1 MEVWN
6 KRPRVIPYDKP
17 QNLNEK
23 NNKTQIFIVK
33 TISGDHTQNRNS
45 TWEMADLEVEKN
57 AAQAGW
63 GMGQNSYFFVR
74 VKTANFFVRVKTT
87 NVFVRVETSGI
98 EWLRPT
104 NTFFNSYLNY

>member
-23 NNKTQIFIVK
+23 NNKTQIFNVK

-45 TWEMADLEVEKN
+45 TREMADLEV
-57 AAQAGW
+57 
-63 GMGQNSYFFVR
+63 
-74 VKTANFFVRVKTT
+74 
-87 NVFVRVETSGI
+87 
-98 EWLRPT
+98 
-104 NTFFNSYLNY
+104 